1 MTDNLI
7 FNIYIISIN
16 IISFFTYMIDKRKS
30 IKHEYRV
37 PENVLLLLSLIGGA
51 IGSLISMMT
60 FHHKTRKIKF
70 LFLNSILTICWLYI
84 IIR

>member
-60 FHHKTRKIKF
+60 FHF
-70 LFLNSILTICWLYI
+70 
-84 IIR
+84 